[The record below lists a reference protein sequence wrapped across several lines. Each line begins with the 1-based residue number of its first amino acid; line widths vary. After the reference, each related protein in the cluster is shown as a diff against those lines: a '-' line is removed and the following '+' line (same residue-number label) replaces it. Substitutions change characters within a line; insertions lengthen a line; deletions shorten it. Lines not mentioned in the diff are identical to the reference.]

1 MLLLLAWCS
10 TRLSLWQSPRELN
23 LEAPAVVDFQE
34 NQAHHQLTC
43 RRRCGGVSGDLN
55 PPFSCPLLLS
65 PFTTVFATSI
75 SSCSEGQMKKWFS
88 RKIAA
93 RSSADMNKT
102 GSCKFRGTQE
112 AVLEISSKGHLKQYF
127 WIVNETNLP
136 LSLLTNV
143 CLVSS
148 YKLPAPPQR
157 NLFQWFPAY
166 KLISA

>member
-1 MLLLLAWCS
+1 MVQS
-10 TRLSLWQSPRELN
+10 TRLSLCQSPRELN
-23 LEAPAVVDFQE
+23 WEAPAVVNFQE
-34 NQAHHQLTC
+34 NQAHHQLTG
-43 RRRCGGVSGDLN
+43 RRSCGGVSGDLN

-65 PFTTVFATSI
+65 PLTTVFATSI

-88 RKIAA
+88 IKIFASLP

-112 AVLEISSKGHLKQYF
+112 EVLERSSKGHLKPYF
-127 WIVNETNLP
+127 WTMNEKNLP

-148 YKLPAPPQR
+148 YKLPASP
-157 NLFQWFPAY
+157 
-166 KLISA
+166 